1 MVRSGCFGG
10 RDVYIGVE
18 GVALTQK
25 KPHQNSSFSTAF
37 LSGRGHTRVSL
48 SRISLRHDG
57 DDGDGVRHLRGGDDG
72 QGVLPNLRAFR

>member
-25 KPHQNSSFSTAF
+25 KAAPKQQFQHGF

-57 DDGDGVRHLRGGDDG
+57 DDGDGVLHLRGEDGG
-72 QGVLPNLRAFR
+72 QGVLPNLRVSR